1 MKTIKIGRGINNDV
15 VINDRVVSTSHAIIT
30 VTDFG
35 EISIEDLN
43 SKNGT
48 FVNGK
53 KITKAVLTSS
63 STVVLGNHSIDGND
77 LL

>member
-1 MKTIKIGRGINNDV
+1 MRTIKIGRGSNNDV
-15 VINDRVVSTSHAIIT
+15 VINDDVISTSHAAI
-30 VTDFG
+30 VVSDFG

-53 KITKAVLTSS
+53 KLPKLCLHHLQLWCWVIIL
-63 STVVLGNHSIDGND
+63 LIGNK
-77 LL
+77 